1 MVLTKSKAK
10 RSLAESIKEVRQIRQ
25 KKYVAFKEETTPK
38 KKITTSR
45 QLKNQGKKLKINE
58 QLRRSPRL
66 KSKQSK
72 AVITVPKATIR
83 RHKKIKRRTLLP
95 TVNEMMAAHKN
106 AVVIANIRQKKQPLV
121 VPTPVGRL
129 IIFDTETTGLG
140 AWDRI
145 VEIGAVELIN
155 GKLTGNN
162 FQSYVNCQRKSHWG
176 ALNCH
181 GLTCAFLSQFRGID
195 EVVKE
200 FMEYIADSP
209 LLAHNAKFDMR
220 MLNNELRRLRLSQ
233 LPITRAFCSWS
244 WYKCLFAEG
253 RTNLDSICGK
263 FGIDVSHRRIHG
275 ALLDSEILT
284 KVVQRLWKITPELNK
299 SNVEPDKA
307 EVKVFKKKKKKKE
320 LQPVESSIPGGGIA
334 SRVRARRVRGSK
346 PKAL

>member
-1 MVLTKSKAK
+1 LE
-10 RSLAESIKEVRQIRQ
+10 ESIKEVRQIRK
-25 KKYVAFKEETTPK
+25 KKYVAFKEETPK

-45 QLKNQGKKLKINE
+45 QLKNRGKKVKSNE

-66 KSKQSK
+66 KSK
-72 AVITVPKATIR
+72 AVITVRKAAIK
-83 RHKKIKRRTLLP
+83 RHKKIKRRRKLP

-106 AVVIANIRQKKQPLV
+106 AVVIANIRQKNQPLV

-155 GKLTGNN
+155 GEPTGNN

-181 GLTCAFLSQFRGID
+181 GLTCSFLSQFRGIA

-220 MLNNELRRLRLSQ
+220 MLNNELRRLRRKQ
-233 LPITRAFCSWS
+233 LPNTRAFCSWR

-253 RTNLDSICGK
+253 RTNLDTICGK
-263 FGIDVSHRRIHG
+263 FGIDVSHRRVHG

-299 SNVEPDKA
+299 INVEPDRPRG
-307 EVKVFKKKKKKKE
+307 KVFKRKKKKKTEVIKPAE
-320 LQPVESSIPGGGIA
+320 LAEPGGGIA
-334 SRVRARRVRGSK
+334 SRIRARRVRGSK
-346 PKAL
+346 TKSIVIN

>member
-1 MVLTKSKAK
+1 MVLTKSKVK
-10 RSLAESIKEVRQIRQ
+10 RSLDESIKEVRQIRK
-25 KKYVAFKEETTPK
+25 KKYVAYKEETPT

-45 QLKNQGKKLKINE
+45 QLKNQGKKLESKE
-58 QLRRSPRL
+58 LRRSPRL
-66 KSKQSK
+66 KSK
-72 AVITVPKATIR
+72 AVITVRKATIR
-83 RHKKIKRRTLLP
+83 RHKKIKRRRLP
-95 TVNEMMAAHKN
+95 PTINEMMAAHKN
-106 AVVIANIRQKKQPLV
+106 AIVIANIRQKSQPLV

-155 GKLTGNN
+155 GKPTGNN

-181 GLTCAFLSQFRGID
+181 GLTCAFLSQFRGIA

-220 MLNNELRRLRLSQ
+220 MLNNELRRLRRAQ
-233 LPITRAFCSWS
+233 LPNTRAFCSWS

-263 FGIDVSHRRIHG
+263 FSIDVSHRRVHG

-299 SNVEPDKA
+299 INVEPDKPDKPNKPKG
-307 EVKVFKKKKKKKE
+307 KVFKKKKKTKLK
-320 LQPVESSIPGGGIA
+320 PVKPAPGGGIA
-334 SRVRARRVRGSK
+334 SRIRARRVPGSK